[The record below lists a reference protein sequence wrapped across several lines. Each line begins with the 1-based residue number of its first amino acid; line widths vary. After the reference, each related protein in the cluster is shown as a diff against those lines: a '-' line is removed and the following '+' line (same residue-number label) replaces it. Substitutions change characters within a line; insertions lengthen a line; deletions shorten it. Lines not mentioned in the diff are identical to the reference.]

1 MVTDELSPAQQRTMN
16 ARRAF
21 QSQFKTPEEKSE
33 HYRGMAEKANAGR
46 VVLRA
51 EDAAAVRQAYEL
63 LGRIAERLPDS
74 VEAAA

>member
-1 MVTDELSPAQQRTMN
+1 MN

-33 HYRGMAEKANAGR
+33 HYRAMAAKANAGR

-51 EDAAAVRQAYEL
+51 EDARALGEAYRL
-63 LGRIAERLPDS
+63 LAKIADRLPEPT
-74 VEAAA
+74 EAA